1 MEIDFKKIKLEDK
14 DLIQEYFDRYP
25 GRSCERTFANIFL
38 WSRSYPVTWALV
50 EKALVVKSESE
61 ENLAFAY
68 PAGEPE
74 QVKKAIDRLL
84 KCGKEENLP
93 VCFFVTEEQFE
104 QLESFYPG
112 KFQVEYDRD
121 DADYVYESE
130 KLATLSGK
138 KLHGKRNHI
147 NKFKKLYENRWSYE
161 PMTKDNIEDCFQMQF
176 KWRAENDGDEDQEK
190 REELC
195 VLQNGLRLFEE
206 LKFTG
211 GVLRVDGKVVA
222 FTFGEALCQDT
233 FVVHFEKALT
243 EIEGAY
249 TMINQQFVEH
259 ACMDYQYVNREED
272 TGLEGLR
279 QAKMSYR
286 PAFLV
291 QKGVAVEKSHRS

>member
-1 MEIDFKKIKLEDK
+1 MMEIDFKKIELEDK
-14 DLIQEYFDRYP
+14 DLIQPYFDKYP

-38 WSRSYPVTWALV
+38 WSRRYPVAWALV
-50 EKALVVKSESE
+50 EGALVIKSQIEGK
-61 ENLAFAY
+61 LALAY
-68 PAGEPE
+68 PAGEPDA
-74 QVKKAIDRLL
+74 VKKAIDTLL
-84 KCGKEENLP
+84 TYSKEKELP
-93 VCFFVTEEQFE
+93 LSFFVTEEHFE

-121 DADYVYESE
+121 DADYVYEAE

-147 NKFKKLYENRWSYE
+147 NKFKKLYENRWTYE
-161 PMTKDNIEDCFQMQF
+161 PMSKENIEDCFQMQF
-176 KWRAENDGDEDQEK
+176 KWRAENDGDTDQEK
-190 REELC
+190 RDELC

-206 LKFTG
+206 LKLVG

-222 FTFGEALCQDT
+222 FTFGEALCSDT

-291 QKGVAVEKSHRS
+291 QKGVATEKNL

>member
-1 MEIDFKKIKLEDK
+1 MMEIDFKKIELEDK
-14 DLIQEYFDRYP
+14 NLMQPYFDRYP

-38 WSRSYPVTWALV
+38 WSRRYPVSWALL
-50 EKALVVKSESE
+50 EGALVIKSRAEGE
-61 ENLAFAY
+61 LAFAY

-74 QVKKAIDRLL
+74 QVKKAVDTLL
-84 KCGKEENLP
+84 VYSKEKDQPLS
-93 VCFFVTEEQFE
+93 FFVTEEQFE
-104 QLESFYPG
+104 ELNSFYPER
-112 KFQVEYDRD
+112 FQVEYNRD

-147 NKFKKLYENRWSYE
+147 NKFKKIYEGRWTYE
-161 PMTKDNIEDCFQMQF
+161 AMSKDNLEDCFQMQF
-176 KWRAENDGDEDQEK
+176 KWRAENDGDQDQEK
-190 REELC
+190 RDELC
-195 VLQNGLRLFEE
+195 VLQNGLRLFDE
-206 LKFTG
+206 LDLIG

-222 FTFGEALCQDT
+222 FCFGEALCSDT

-259 ACMDYQYVNREED
+259 ACMDFAYVNREED

-291 QKGVAVEKSHRS
+291 QKGVATVKNI